1 MIKLILMLS
10 LSSQCFVD
18 QMQWASK
25 VEILKPFSFHVSTRG
40 ANKKFLKKLYK
51 LAEKKNDKID
61 SRYFA
66 LAWMESRLRPFPNL
80 GDRGKACGIYQIHAR
95 HSFPM
100 FRRRKGY
107 VGWDEK
113 EDTSKRLVRS
123 ECAKLR
129 GVTYAVDTLSKFLR
143 IHDKKQLPPCHHNSG
158 VYGKCHPW
166 YKERLDFWMLYFEA
180 SKVICDERIQKAM
193 AMMRTGSPVPT
204 APTDKIQG
212 YLDGMAG
219 KEPQKK
225 DDEVYMAG
233 YELADRVKKGEE
245 EAPSWAV

>member
-1 MIKLILMLS
+1 MIKFLLMIS

-25 VEILKPFSFHVSTRG
+25 VEILKPFSFFVAKRG
-40 ANKKFLKKLYK
+40 ADKRFLKKLYT
-51 LAEKKNDKID
+51 LAEDKNEEID
-61 SRYFA
+61 PRYFA
-66 LAWMESRLRPFPNL
+66 LAWMESRLHPFPRS
-80 GDRGKACGIYQIHAR
+80 GDKGKACGIYQFHAR
-95 HSFPM
+95 HSYPM

-113 EDTSKRLVRS
+113 DGKSKRLIRS

-129 GVTYAVDTLSKFLR
+129 GVTYSVDTLSKMLK
-143 IHDKKQLPPCHHNSG
+143 IHDKKDLPPCHHNSG
-158 VYGKCHPW
+158 VYGKCNSW

-180 SKVICDERIQKAM
+180 SKVLCDERIQNAM
-193 AMMRTGSPVPT
+193 AMIRTGSPVPT

-212 YLDGMAG
+212 YLDNMAG

-225 DDEVYMAG
+225 DDEVYMSGYDLAG
-233 YELADRVKKGEE
+233 KVKKGEE

>member
-1 MIKLILMLS
+1 MIKFILLLS
-10 LSSQCFVD
+10 LSSQCFID
-18 QMQWASK
+18 QIEWASK
-25 VEILKPFSFHVSTRG
+25 VEILKPFNLFVSKRG
-40 ANKKFLKKLYK
+40 SDKRFLSNLYR
-51 LAEKKNDKID
+51 LAKKKNTQID

-66 LAWMESRLRPFPNL
+66 LAWMESRLRPFPRV
-80 GDRGKACGIYQIHAR
+80 GDKGKACGIYQFHAR
-95 HSFPM
+95 HSYPM

-113 EDTSKRLVRS
+113 DDKNKRLVSS

-129 GVTYAVDTLSKFLR
+129 GVTYSVDTLSKMLK
-143 IHDKKQLPPCHHNSG
+143 IHDKKELHPCHHNSG
-158 VYGKCHPW
+158 VYGKCNSW
-166 YKERLDFWMLYFEA
+166 YEERLDFWMFYFEV
-180 SKVICDERIQKAM
+180 SKLLCDERIQNM

-212 YLDGMAG
+212 YLDNMNG

-233 YELADRVKKGEE
+233 YELADKVKKGEE

>member
-25 VEILKPFSFHVSTRG
+25 VEILKPFSFLVSTRG
-40 ANKKFLKKLYK
+40 ANKTFLKKLYT
-51 LAEKKNDKID
+51 LAESKNDKID

-66 LAWMESRLRPFPNL
+66 LAWMESRLRPFPHS
-80 GDRGKACGIYQIHAR
+80 GDKGEACGIYQIHAR
-95 HSFPM
+95 HSYPL

-107 VGWDEK
+107 VGWAAK
-113 EDTSKRLVRS
+113 ENKRLVRK

-129 GVTYAVDTLSKFLR
+129 GVTYSVDTLSRLIK
-143 IHDKKQLPPCHHNSG
+143 IHDKKKAPPCHHNSG
-158 VYGKCHPW
+158 VYGKCNSW
-166 YKERLDFWMLYFEA
+166 YKERLGFWMFYFEA
-180 SKVICDERIQKAM
+180 SKVICDERIQNAM

-204 APTDKIQG
+204 APADKIQG
-212 YLDGMAG
+212 YLDNMNG

-225 DDEVYMAG
+225 DDEVYMSG
-233 YELADRVKKGEE
+233 YELADKVKKGKE